1 MSLLRKQALKCPSS
15 TFPSLNAGSSLIIS
29 FTPSLSTLLG
39 TYCHSTFLLHTA
51 HEPLPGCI
59 VLLPLPLPRVKYL
72 PMPSARLIPCSL
84 ICTPTVHTP
93 SLISVQQSGFSAP
106 TLPSAAGAH
115 YKMNVPRGPLL
126 SQAVH
131 GDLLPSSA

>member
-1 MSLLRKQALKCPSS
+1 MSLLREQALKCPNS

-59 VLLPLPLPRVKYL
+59 VLPLPRVKYL
-72 PMPSARLIPCSL
+72 PMPSACLIPCSL

-93 SLISVQQSGFSAP
+93 SLTSPQQSGFSAP

-115 YKMNVPRGPLL
+115 YGMNVPRGPLL
-126 SQAVH
+126 SQAVR